1 MFARVARNFSEAGL
15 LLLIAAVC
23 NAGPPVGITQFK
35 IDSAAVLG
43 ALDADATAASVAIAE
58 TLATKAEEHFG
69 FVDWSAGT
77 LTDDSFGL
85 TLRLIEEPGGSCQPS
100 KLIVLQGS
108 LQTATADLAGPL
120 ELYHG
125 CDPQPAYTLDDPAQF
140 KADVGAKIDELFS
153 DSVRRVILQSLLAK
167 VAIAKEVTFDHSTRR
182 VLLPLSLSD
191 LKAAQDSTLTISFES
206 TGGTGRLHFQP
217 WEQLGSS
224 IHCRFVEYVV
234 PPDIVESEQPFFW
247 HDTFPSMFPSDQM
260 PSLNVFMTGY
270 KSEPFAGLIATGGL
284 ANEP

>member
-1 MFARVARNFSEAGL
+1 MFARAARNFSTASL
-15 LLLIAAVC
+15 LLLVAAVC
-23 NAGPPVGITQFK
+23 NAAPPVGITQFK

-58 TLATKAEEHFG
+58 MLATKAEKHFG
-69 FVDWSAGT
+69 FVDWTAGT

-108 LQTATADLAGPL
+108 LQTVTADLAGPL

-125 CDPQPAYTLDDPAQF
+125 CDPRPAYTFDDLTQF
-140 KADVGAKIDELFS
+140 KADVGAKVDELFD
-153 DSVRRVILQSLLAK
+153 DSVRDVILQSLLAK
-167 VAIAKEVTFDHSTRR
+167 VAIAKEVTFDHAARR
-182 VLLPLSLSD
+182 VLLPLSLTD
-191 LKAAQDSTLTISFES
+191 LKAAKDSTLTINFES
-206 TGGTGRLHFQP
+206 IGGTGRLNFQP

-234 PPDIVESEQPFFW
+234 PPDIAESEQPFFW
-247 HDTFPSMFPSDQM
+247 HDTFTSMFPSDQM
-260 PSLNVFMTGY
+260 PSLNVFMTRY
-270 KSEPFAGLIATGGL
+270 KSEPFAGLFASGGL

>member
-1 MFARVARNFSEAGL
+1 MIARIFRVNAIAGL
-15 LLLIAAVC
+15 LLVASVCSAA
-23 NAGPPVGITQFK
+23 PPVGITQFK
-35 IDSAAVLG
+35 IDSTAVLG
-43 ALDADATAASVAIAE
+43 ALDTNATEASVAIAE
-58 TLATKAEEHFG
+58 MLAAKAEEHFG
-69 FVDWSAGT
+69 FVDWNAGT
-77 LTDDSFGL
+77 SADDSFGL

-108 LQTATADLAGPL
+108 LQTVTADLAGPL

-125 CDPQPAYTLDDPAQF
+125 CDPEPAYTLDDPAQF

-153 DSVRRVILQSLLAK
+153 DSVRDVILQRLLAK
-167 VAIAKEVTFDHSTRR
+167 VVIAREVTFDHSERR

-191 LKAAQDSTLTISFES
+191 LKAAQDSMLTISFES

-217 WEQLGSS
+217 WEQMGSG

-234 PPDIVESEQPFFW
+234 PPDIAESEEPFFW
-247 HDTFPSMFPSDQM
+247 HPTFPSMFPSDQM

-270 KSEPFAGLIATGGL
+270 KSEPFAGLFAADGL
-284 ANEP
+284 ANGP